1 MLSSFSKRSDKTI
14 RKTIHWFLNYLQLPD
29 PKVNFD
35 CHLVL
40 DATWFGRQHCF
51 LIYGDADLKHTQW
64 WRYATSENSDEIIQD
79 LINLK
84 KANVICSSIT
94 SDGGGGIRKAVEMVY
109 PNIPHQ
115 RCITHVQRLGLTLLT
130 RNPKTQ
136 AGQELRPL
144 VKTITPIENKPQRD
158 E

>member
-1 MLSSFSKRSDKTI
+1 M
-14 RKTIHWFLNYLQLPD
+14 
-29 PKVNFD
+29 NFD

-51 LIYGDADLKHTQW
+51 LIYWDADLKHTQW

-115 RCITHVQRLGLTLLT
+115 RCITHVQRLGLVPGCKSSRHIRIVLYEGEFDLT
-130 RNPKTQ
+130 DTK
-136 AGQELRPL
+136 G
-144 VKTITPIENKPQRD
+144 
-158 E
+158 